1 MASSQNNS
9 YVSSPTAADY
19 MTMNTKV
26 TKEISSLPKRNHR
39 LISALGDNANRSDG
53 GPNGFKYI
61 EGVLLST
68 KDVSFS
74 KTDLGMTDVGFL
86 SEAVKKD
93 GAVYNMIR
101 FSRKN
106 NIRSFDFIL
115 TYTQVSSYGAKVY
128 KAVPVTKQFKGS
140 FIFTGCSQVRDT
152 TTYEKLPLTMYA
164 KYEYIGGSIGENI
177 DLNSKIDSRGG
188 PTFNFKYTFDN
199 DYVYIYLDAISP
211 FRLIPIGN
219 GEFQDISY
227 AINEGTFTNEVKD
240 NLMETK
246 DALSQIKKEV
256 DFTSDKVIWCN
267 VNLSLCDTTISHEK
281 DNVEVVAFDEKLK
294 EENYVLK
301 EDEFSIVP
309 SANGEE
315 VVLGLVPSTESN
327 FEVAPDMTPIRFG
340 SRMLSQDK
348 DKVNDL
354 VDKFTK
360 LIKNRAVGVKKLPFT
375 VETVIRIRGKYN
387 IKDEYFIDKDA
398 DAFGKIIIRDVGYY
412 NSETDKFSFTEYI
425 FDKDSSKTSVSKTVG
440 EYKKYRD
447 TPSEYFNSLT
457 GGTHSHVEENKT
469 EVLSFLKDIDFEN
482 PTSVDMYFN
491 VAYIKSSNSFKVQSA
506 FAEFGDD
513 DESNEDD
520 TIIYFCEDNKI
531 RLCNFKDYN
540 FQNVEEIDLLSLVDD
555 LSITSKISSVCRTS
569 NSTGDG
575 FTYFIGTTEGLIIE
589 LSNVLSASRSIK
601 SYGAFDKNTSNSETV
616 SYLTTDGM
624 FVYIGGDDGSFTI
637 YNLETGEIDYVPYH
651 FRFGD
656 KVRYVKA
663 IDQNTVLV
671 ISNMEA
677 CTYNLISKKWCNE
690 LDSYRMRSVFDNPY
704 DGLSKPN
711 IDLILE
717 KNGWTGCSII
727 QIDDWVYAFG
737 INEDKFPVYK
747 KINVYTGETSILPFP
762 KTEKMLKKASIC
774 REGDIIYFIGGK
786 HFGELD
792 IPSPSEAYTH
802 IERFDLSKNEW
813 LTSKDIILF
822 DGNTGFPINLK
833 TESVIPLALDKKIYL
848 FRPYCCSY
856 EDDGT
861 GTGNPGVGNS
871 TAYVD
876 KTIHVID
883 LSNES
888 EDPTDNQVLASNAFC
903 VDSDSTLLGLLDGEN
918 ANFTIIPLKAYDNK
932 ICCIFSVSKGANS
945 SFEGYHIFYAYYDV
959 QTSSFKGIQNRLQ
972 KEKELL
978 SNGKA
983 TSSYQDLFSKPF
995 SMYNEYNEAIFYC
1008 IDTFILYTLVNYP
1021 YAEFHS
1027 VYHNL
1032 RASESDHAPLL
1043 AIGDY
1048 NAWVRNGKTPSNVSM
1063 IHIGNYLV
1071 FYGGTSDRVYG
1082 YFSLDTLSMI
1092 PAPRYSDRDGLSSN
1106 TSISNGRELQVVST
1120 KNNFVGEVSG
1130 CRVGNYE
1137 YLLSVKTTASHGEY
1151 KAFILRHEY
1160 DSPSSK
1166 LEVVAEVSSILHA
1179 QRFQE
1184 LSNFTLVS
1192 SGSYIYAI
1200 PTIGYISGLK
1210 QIISQHL
1217 SIFAF
1222 NTSSLEFSCILSD
1235 DVIPNGIPSILV
1247 YSKDDDVFVETKDVI
1262 RKVSET
1268 NVYTVTNSTPI
1279 LQDYYDSTYGSSCI
1293 RGELI
1298 GKYLFIVVPELNS
1311 GLSLK
1316 RYNFETSEIETVYD
1330 IPNSLNFND
1339 SECFVSGFNFYVS
1352 KGKNDENPSY
1362 ELYRFSIGEICKS
1375 RLSDIKYGQMV
1386 YKTRSDLPLAK
1397 GFVPFAISRLGNIY
1411 IYGRGI
1417 FNSTSKLSDI
1427 QLELFA
1433 STIKDADFI
1442 PLYLETYLS
1451 NNNRSEDNKL
1461 NGNITSV
1468 FVDGHELVYSYG
1480 GTRSDNSK
1488 ETKAIDIYDVD
1499 RHRWLDTVNI
1509 SKAISF
1515 GKFYKD
1521 TIYGGIEYLEESDT
1535 YAPFAKKI
1543 TVACTN
1549 YENATFAV
1557 TESNIDYEP
1566 TGKAIYVPSVDDENV
1581 IYVIKLTDTD
1591 SIASE
1596 IVTAIG
1602 KQAPANEYIFPSNVV
1617 SQNIQVVGAFTHD
1630 NRLFVIA
1637 YNKARNVAFIMRD
1650 VNYVFET
1657 LYEINLEQTPYIKNN
1672 KALISL
1678 YTENEKFTSSYKV
1691 QKRTEVNNTYG
1702 ILSYIPSG
1710 SETTVK
1716 AVNIVITISENFD
1729 ISSEYSFAKANTVSP
1744 SSISKY
1750 AISKSG
1756 KAYYVADED
1765 RNIVC
1770 SYDNSDSEIK
1780 YLTDSC
1786 TNNSTVIAK
1795 CIFENTLVTLLQNGN
1810 IIKYN
1815 LITNER
1821 KVFEVPEGYESL
1833 SLDPNK
1839 TIIVPIDK
1847 DANRLTIIS
1856 VVASQALIL
1865 RYTLNEG
1872 SISISQFTEQI
1883 DTTNF
1888 RTITDIS
1895 KYGEVKALIDLGSTA
1910 IVITIKVQ
1918 NFEISK
1924 KSYSI
1929 EGIDTSNYK
1938 AIDEDSENESI
1949 VYAVKTDNV
1958 IKLIDSKGT
1967 KFSKISIPS
1976 SASIINVSNHMIYFM
1991 DNKNNVFVVGY
2002 NKEKLVS
2009 VSSPFRL
2016 KSWVQTVDLAF
2027 NYQGIVDVVHGLFF
2041 KNGMS
2046 LAENKL
2052 YNESCVSTLIGKN
2065 IVSITKYA
2073 NTYRL
2078 SLIKKDTKEITI
2090 DKPLELGYN
2099 DIDLN
2104 DATIFGQ
2111 NNENGLPILIVRPKT
2126 GKYIIRLEVNNE
2138 ISVSVIETN
2147 SISIRPFIVSEK
2159 LPNNTVIIGEKT
2171 YPNEYLTI
2179 NVENNTLTR
2188 VSVDFGT
2195 YTGFELQSIVYSKPY
2210 FERYYGFLTKE
2221 GSDTL
2226 YFGKFSKNND
2236 LIGLI
2241 ETNIP
2246 KDYYPVY
2253 IDDEDKL
2260 ILSDE
2265 NGNTVVLFKY
2275 GETHFEGGQCGV
2287 GYIGYGSNAS
2297 IRFDDDVKTYS
2308 LNYDKSSIELDSGI
2322 VISSEDSSVI
2332 VIDSDRN
2339 VKKKSK
2345 TVDNDVSL
2353 IRVLHW
2359 RNYIVIFDID
2369 EIFFFDVISKKF
2381 KNSILT
2387 STLDLDSPLT
2397 DYDIELLS
2405 APPDVSMG
2413 YIRLFK
2419 IVLMK
2424 DGEAIQFNYKIP
2436 ESENID
2442 NFQFSS
2448 GMFEKMDLIEYPKV
2462 GENGLMVKTQGDT
2475 LGLFGNSVDYY
2486 ITYTESF
2493 ESINYSGSTSPNS
2506 SIIKTSYRAG
2516 DKLIHFADKIF
2527 IVRPNSN
2534 IGYVIVPSK
2543 RGLVDA
2549 SKNAKEVNITLNAEC
2564 VNTIH
2569 LLDKVSIGKNCRV
2582 AIGKSGINSEHT
2594 FAAYY
2599 DSVKSSSEYFNKY
2612 VGVICD
2618 ESNLC
2623 GLVNNIDAPM
2633 SEFEV
2638 SNIGVTLPISGVTT
2652 RGNHNVTTLINMIH
2666 KSSTKNVIISI
2677 VAISRLDPN
2686 LLTKEYETRE
2696 SYNTGDVYA
2705 FTYDN
2710 ENGLLV
2716 RNDSVYNNMN
2726 VCSCAIINKN
2736 RIKINVDGTSYVYS
2750 SSNNSLP
2757 FNNDILPVV
2766 IAYGSRQ
2773 NSNGDYEE
2781 RYYSFID
2788 VKGNVSSYDRELKDF
2803 IDISGTVPVEIPYF
2817 STEALIIPSEV
2828 DVLDPIVKEVLA

>member
-1 MASSQNNS
+1 MASSQNS
-9 YVSSPTAADY
+9 RYVSSPTAADY

-26 TKEISSLPKRNHR
+26 TKEISSLTKRNHR

-61 EGVLLST
+61 EGILLST
-68 KDVSFS
+68 KDISFS

-93 GAVYNMIR
+93 GVVYNMIR
-101 FSRKN
+101 FSRKS

-164 KYEYIGGSIGENI
+164 KYEYIGGSIGENV

-188 PTFNFKYTFDN
+188 PTFNFKYTFDD
-199 DYVYIYLDAISP
+199 DYVYVYLDAISP

-227 AINEGTFTNEVKD
+227 AINEGTFTNEIKD
-240 NLMETK
+240 NLMDTK

-256 DFTSDKVIWCN
+256 NFTSDKVIWCD

-309 SANGEE
+309 SANNEE
-315 VVLGLVPSTESN
+315 IVLGLIPSTESN

-360 LIKNRAVGVKKLPFT
+360 LIKSRAVGVKKLPFT

-387 IKDEYFIDKDA
+387 IKDEYFVDKDS

-412 NSETDKFSFTEYI
+412 NSETDKFSFTEYV
-425 FDKDSSKTSVSKTVG
+425 FDKDVSQTTTSKTVG
-440 EYKKYRD
+440 EYKKYKD

-457 GGTHSHVEENKT
+457 GETHSHVEENKT
-469 EVLSFLKDIDFEN
+469 EILSFLKNIDFEN
-482 PTSVDMYFN
+482 PSSVDMYFN
-491 VAYIKSSNSFKVQSA
+491 VAYIKSSNLFKVQSA
-506 FAEFGDD
+506 FAEFGDNE
-513 DESNEDD
+513 ESNEDD
-520 TIIYFCEDNKI
+520 VIIYFCEDNKI

-540 FQNVEEIDLLSLVDD
+540 FQNVKEIDLLSLVED

-589 LSNVLSASRSIK
+589 INNILSDSRSIK
-601 SYGAFDKNTSNSETV
+601 NYGAFDKNTSNSESV

-624 FVYIGGDDGSFTI
+624 FVYIGGNNGSFTI
-637 YNLETGEIDYVPYH
+637 YNLETNEIDYVPYH

-656 KVRYVKA
+656 NVRYVKA
-663 IDQNTVLV
+663 IDQSTVLV

-677 CTYNLISKKWCNE
+677 CTYNLISKNWCSE
-690 LDSYRMRSVFDNPY
+690 LDQYRMRSVFDNPY
-704 DGLSKPN
+704 DGLEKPN

-717 KNGWTGCSII
+717 KNGWSGCSVI

-737 INEDKFPVYK
+737 INDDNFPVYK
-747 KINVYTGETSILPFP
+747 KINVYTGETIILPYP
-762 KTEKMLKKASIC
+762 KTERMLKKASVC

-786 HFGELD
+786 HFEELD
-792 IPSPSEAYTH
+792 IPSASEAYTH

-813 LTSKDIILF
+813 LLSKDIILL
-822 DGNTGFPINLK
+822 DGNTRFPINLK
-833 TESVIPLALDKKIYL
+833 TESVISFAFNKKIYL
-848 FRPYCCSY
+848 FRPYCYSY
-856 EDDGT
+856 YDD
-861 GTGNPGVGNS
+861 GTGNPGAGNPS
-871 TAYVD
+871 VYVD
-876 KTIHVID
+876 KSVHILNIPD
-883 LSNES
+883 
-888 EDPTDNQVLASNAFC
+888 DDNVEVFDDTVLAGNGFC
-903 VDSDSTLLGLLDGEN
+903 AGSDSTIVDKYLGGEN
-918 ANFTIIPLKAYDNK
+918 TNFTIIPIKAHDDK
-932 ICCIFSVSKGANS
+932 IYCIFSVSKGSSS
-945 SFEGYHIFYAYYDV
+945 SFEGYYIFYAYFDTKTNTFNNLKYIL
-959 QTSSFKGIQNRLQ
+959 KN
-972 KEKELL
+972 EKELI

-983 TSSYQDLFSKPF
+983 TYSYQDLFSKPF
-995 SMYNEYNEAIFYC
+995 SMYSEYNEAIFYC
-1008 IDTFILYTLVNYP
+1008 LDMFILYTFVNTP

-1032 RASESDHAPLL
+1032 RESESEHAPLL
-1043 AIGDY
+1043 AVGDY
-1048 NAWVRNGKTPSNVSM
+1048 NAWIRNGKTPSSTSM

-1092 PAPRYSDRDGLSSN
+1092 PAPRYSDRDGLSAN

-1166 LEVVAEVSSILHA
+1166 LEVVADVSSILHT

-1184 LSNFTLVS
+1184 FSNFTLIS

-1210 QIISQHL
+1210 QAISQHL

-1235 DVIPNGIPSILV
+1235 DVIPNGIPSIFV
-1247 YSKDDDVFVETKDVI
+1247 YSKDGNVFVETKDVI

-1268 NVYTVTNSTPI
+1268 KVDVVTNSTPI
-1279 LQDYYDSTYGSSCI
+1279 LQDYYDIMYGTSCI

-1330 IPNSLNFND
+1330 IPDSLNFND
-1339 SECFVSGFNFYVS
+1339 SECFISGFNFYIS

-1375 RLSDIKYGQMV
+1375 NLSDIKYGQLV

-1417 FNSTSKLSDI
+1417 FNNTSKLSDI
-1427 QLELFA
+1427 QLELFD
-1433 STIKDADFI
+1433 STIKDTDFI

-1468 FVDGHELVYSYG
+1468 FVNGHELVYSYG
-1480 GTRSDNSK
+1480 GTRSNNSK
-1488 ETKAIDIYDVD
+1488 ETKTIDIYDVD

-1521 TIYGGIEYLEESDT
+1521 TIYGGVEYLEDTDT
-1535 YAPFAKKI
+1535 YAPFVKKI

-1549 YENATFAV
+1549 YESATFSV
-1557 TESNIDYEP
+1557 TESDIDYVP
-1566 TGKAIYVPSVDDENV
+1566 TGKAIYVPSIDDENV
-1581 IYVIKLTDTD
+1581 IYVIKLTDTN
-1591 SIASE
+1591 SLASE
-1596 IVTAIG
+1596 IVTVIG
-1602 KQAPANEYIFPSNVV
+1602 KQSPINEYIFPSNVA
-1617 SQNIQVVGAFTHD
+1617 SQNIQIVGAFTHD
-1630 NRLFVIA
+1630 NRLFVIC

-1657 LYEINLEQTPYIKNN
+1657 LYEINFEQTPYIKND
-1672 KALISL
+1672 KALISF
-1678 YTENEKFTSSYKV
+1678 YTENEKFTCSYKV

-1710 SETTVK
+1710 SETVVK
-1716 AVNIVITISENFD
+1716 AVNVVIAISENFD

-1750 AISKSG
+1750 SISKSG
-1756 KAYYVADED
+1756 KVYYVADED
-1765 RNIVC
+1765 RSIVC
-1770 SYDNSDSEIK
+1770 SYDNSDYKIK

-1786 TNNSTVIAK
+1786 TDNSSVVAK

-1810 IIKYN
+1810 AIKYN
-1815 LITNER
+1815 LVTNER
-1821 KVFEVPEGYESL
+1821 KTFKVPEGYESL

-1839 TIIVPIDK
+1839 TIIVPISK
-1847 DANRLTIIS
+1847 DVNNFAIIS
-1856 VVASQALIL
+1856 VIASQAVIL
-1865 RYTLNEG
+1865 RYTLNEE
-1872 SISISQFTEQI
+1872 SIFISQFTEQI
-1883 DTTNF
+1883 DTTKF
-1888 RTITDIS
+1888 RAITDIS
-1895 KYGEVKALIDLGSTA
+1895 KCGEVKALIDLGSTVT
-1910 IVITIKVQ
+1910 VITIKVQ

-1924 KSYSI
+1924 KSYSV
-1929 EGIDTSNYK
+1929 EGINSSNYK
-1938 AIDEDSENESI
+1938 VIDEDSENES
-1949 VYAVKTDNV
+1949 V
-1958 IKLIDSKGT
+1958 ICAIKAGDVLKLINSKGT
-1967 KFSKISIPS
+1967 KFSKISIPP

-2002 NKEKLVS
+2002 NKEILIS
-2009 VSSPFRL
+2009 VSSPFKL
-2016 KSWVQTVDLAF
+2016 TSWVQVVDLAF
-2027 NYQGIVDVVHGLFF
+2027 NYQGIVDVVHSLFF
-2041 KNGMS
+2041 KNGMG

-2052 YNESCVSTLIGKN
+2052 YNESCISTLIGKN
-2065 IVSITKYA
+2065 IVSITKYD

-2078 SLIKKDTKEITI
+2078 SLINKDTKEITY
-2090 DKPLELGYN
+2090 DKVLELGYD

-2104 DATIFGQ
+2104 DAVIFGQ
-2111 NNENGLPILIVRPKT
+2111 NHKNGLPILIVRPKA
-2126 GKYIIRLEVNNE
+2126 GKYIIKIEINNE
-2138 ISVSVIETN
+2138 IVISVIETN
-2147 SISIRPFIVSEK
+2147 SVSIRPFIVSEK

-2171 YPNEYLTI
+2171 YSDEYFTI
-2179 NVENNTLTR
+2179 DVENNALTK

-2236 LIGLI
+2236 LIGI
-2241 ETNIP
+2241 VETNVP
-2246 KDYYPVY
+2246 KGYYPAYV
-2253 IDDEDKL
+2253 DGENKL

-2265 NGNTVVLFKY
+2265 NGNTVVLLKRD
-2275 GETHFEGGQCGV
+2275 ETCFEGGQCGI
-2287 GYIGYGSNAS
+2287 GCIGYESNAL
-2297 IRFDDDVKTYS
+2297 IRFDNCVKMYS
-2308 LNYDKSSIELDSGI
+2308 LNYDKSNIELDSGI
-2322 VISSEDSSVI
+2322 VISSEDSNVI

-2339 VKKKSK
+2339 TKKISK
-2345 TVDNDVSL
+2345 TENNNVSL

-2369 EIFFFDVISKKF
+2369 EIFFFDCISKEF
-2381 KNSILT
+2381 KGSILV
-2387 STLDLDSPLT
+2387 SSLELENKLSE
-2397 DYDIELLS
+2397 YDIELLY
-2405 APPDVSMG
+2405 ATPTV
-2413 YIRLFK
+2413 IVNERKLFK

-2424 DGEAIQFNYKIP
+2424 DGETIQFNYKIP
-2436 ESENID
+2436 ESENVD
-2442 NFQFSS
+2442 DFDFSLGS
-2448 GMFEKMDLIEYPKV
+2448 FEKMNSIEYPKV
-2462 GENGLMVKTQGDT
+2462 GENGLMIKTQGDT

-2486 ITYTESF
+2486 ITHSDSF
-2493 ESINYSGSTSPNS
+2493 ENINYIGSTSPDSN
-2506 SIIKTSYRAG
+2506 IIKTSYRTG

-2527 IVRPNSN
+2527 IIRPNSN
-2534 IGYVIVPSK
+2534 TGYVIIPSK
-2543 RGLVDA
+2543 YGLVDA

-2582 AIGKSGINSEHT
+2582 AIGKNGINSEHV

-2612 VGVICD
+2612 VGVVCD

-2623 GLVNNIDAPM
+2623 GSVNNIDVSM

-2638 SNIGVTLPISGVTT
+2638 SNIGVTIPISEVAT
-2652 RGNHNVTTLINMIH
+2652 RGNHNVTALINMIH
-2666 KSSTKNVIISI
+2666 KSSTKNVIVSI
-2677 VAISRLDPN
+2677 IAISRLDPN

-2716 RNDSVYNNMN
+2716 RNDSIYNNMN

-2736 RIKINVDGTSYVYS
+2736 RIKINVDGISYVYS

-2757 FNNDILPVV
+2757 FNNNILPVV

-2828 DVLDPIVKEVLA
+2828 DVLTPIVKEVLA